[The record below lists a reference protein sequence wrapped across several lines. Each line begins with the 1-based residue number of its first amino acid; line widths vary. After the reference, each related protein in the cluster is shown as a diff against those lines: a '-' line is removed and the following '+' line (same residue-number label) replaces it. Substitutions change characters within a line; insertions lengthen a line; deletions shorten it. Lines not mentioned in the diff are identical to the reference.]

1 MIPSMKRLLPP
12 LGRAGLVA
20 AALLAA
26 ALAGCT
32 ALAPVEDHTR
42 FYTLTP
48 AGDAGQLAAVV
59 PPDAAFIGIRI
70 TSVASHL
77 RGAPIA
83 VRLGEHE
90 VRYEDD
96 HRWASRLDDAVGR
109 AIAAGVQR
117 AAGSR
122 INVAVAPALRS
133 AIPDVLIEVD
143 LLACEGR
150 RGAEGSAL
158 LMADWRVYQARDDKP
173 AASGR
178 LRVEKPGWNGADF
191 GQLAA
196 LLAAAL
202 DDLAQ
207 AVGGPAVRIAN
218 EPR

>member
-1 MIPSMKRLLPP
+1 MMPSMKRFLPSP
-12 LGRAGLVA
+12 SRTGLFTTA
-20 AALLAA
+20 ILAA
-26 ALAGCT
+26 VLAGCT
-32 ALAPVEDHTR
+32 ALAPLEDRTR

-48 AGDAGQLAAVV
+48 AGDSGQLAAVV
-59 PPDAAFIGIRI
+59 PPDSAFIGIRI

-83 VRLGEHE
+83 VRSGEHE

-109 AIAAGVQR
+109 ALAAGVQR
-117 AAGSR
+117 SAGSR
-122 INVAVAPALRS
+122 ITVGVAPALRS
-133 AIPDVLIEVD
+133 AVPDVLIEVD

-158 LMADWRVYQARDDKP
+158 LMADWRVYQAREDKP

-207 AVGGPAVRIAN
+207 AVGGPAVGIAN
-218 EPR
+218 ESR